1 MLQLKIDDES
11 SLRMFNAGDA
21 EEFYSLTVRSKEY
34 LREWLGWVDSI
45 ESPEDTANHIYAKLE
60 AFAQNGGYPMSFAI
74 IYKGK
79 MAGTIGFNTINRNNK
94 TGVIGYWL
102 GAEFQGK
109 RIMSR
114 SFSAMLDYGFK
125 ELGLNRIEVCAA
137 AENYKSRAIP
147 ERFGFQK
154 EGTLRQAEW
163 LYDHYVDLVIY
174 SLLAEEW
181 INNSCK

>member
-1 MLQLKIDDES
+1 MLQQTIDEEV
-11 SLRMFNAGDA
+11 SLRMFNEGDS

-34 LREWLGWVDSI
+34 LRQWLGWVDRI
-45 ESPEDTANHIYAKLE
+45 VSPEDTAHHINAKLM

-74 IYKGK
+74 IYKGVI
-79 MAGTIGFNTINRNNK
+79 AGTIGFNTISRSNK

-102 GAEFQGK
+102 GEEFQGK

-114 SFSAMLDYGFK
+114 SFGAMLEYGFK
-125 ELGLNRIEVCAA
+125 EIGLNRIEVCAA
-137 AENYKSRAIP
+137 AENHKSRAIP

-163 LYDHYVDLVIY
+163 LYDHYVDLVMY

-181 INNSCK
+181 INKSCK